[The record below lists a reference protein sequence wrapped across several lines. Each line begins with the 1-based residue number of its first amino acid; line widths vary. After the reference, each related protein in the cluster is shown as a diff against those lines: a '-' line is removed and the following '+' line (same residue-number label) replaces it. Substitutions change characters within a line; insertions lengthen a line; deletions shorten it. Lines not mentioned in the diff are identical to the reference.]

1 VTAMP
6 PGKLH
11 PTTMQPPRRVHA
23 VAACSERQCFSVSTM
38 DPQWREKWR
47 PEVAVAKGDRVEVW
61 GEVDAKLELV
71 AASDRDMERV
81 VALAVTCAHD
91 RDAVVVVDEDNRS
104 LRWTALVVDGSNLS
118 IIARSG
124 FGISGVR
131 SPAIVVAPLV
141 TTCPDRGPVKSWAL
155 IFAWSAD
162 RHAAVSGVSKTATP
176 VETPFEGFV
185 TSATCLENK
194 RMCLACTTQE
204 PLATTTLV
212 CFDAPKRRVV
222 EEGPWR
228 VDHVS
233 PGACVCAV
241 RQGSAVACVAA
252 YECRLFRSSNGEGV
266 GVVTIDEPNRVV
278 PCLVMNLNDA
288 VVVCSATGTEALR
301 FDEHGLAN
309 RVVTSKVFDCAA
321 RLGDRCLGAGPAG
334 AAVVKFSGDAA
345 STTANVLDASGDVGD
360 ACLVHDRV
368 VCVGGGSL
376 WSTHERLVDDVVYD
390 LTVPRHELFAAK
402 VSNATLVVAGDVA
415 VFLKDAGKVIKSDL
429 SDLLCHGTLALGFD
443 GNRIVHVGTDGL
455 RTCDLN
461 GDCVEFHGTYVVNRF
476 CCASIDGGRIVAAGR
491 DELVSVDASGRKLAS
506 KRLPHEIHAVHVKN
520 TRVAVAYGLNVG
532 VLALDTLDTT
542 EQVALPAPASDVRIL
557 KDGTLAACLPDGVL
571 VGGKRVV
578 VKRALTFVS
587 DTIVRTGD
595 GAVVNYR
602 DGCQLGTG
610 DYVCT
615 GKDFV
620 RRDGRG
626 RVSRASL
633 RNEILAA
640 AVGAATSVASIG
652 DYLVAAGGTSVRFYD
667 GAFAEVCSVELAGA
681 VIALCRS
688 RGPEGAPGVSIIT
701 KDALAVCELRGTNGR
716 LACIALGACEFDEA
730 PRCAEAFDMN
740 IAVAAGASVHVV
752 GWENSGNSDEAW
764 RLPSYDL
771 KVLASAEAASAV
783 TALACTKSCV
793 AVAAEGHAV
802 AVFSYHGGDL
812 QMVALAQDPSTVRCL
827 GFAGSQLILGCDRYV
842 KVLDVSDESARV
854 LGPPGVA
861 PCVRRL
867 TAGRVCALSSPARR
881 VLSGGVVVCASGGV
895 ISLEL

>member
-1 VTAMP
+1 
-6 PGKLH
+6 
-11 PTTMQPPRRVHA
+11 
-23 VAACSERQCFSVSTM
+23 M
-38 DPQWREKWR
+38 DPAWREKWR
-47 PEVAVAKGDRVEVW
+47 PEVAVAKGGRVEVW
-61 GEVDAKLELV
+61 AESDGTLALV
-71 AASDRDMERV
+71 AASDDSHERV

-91 RDAVVVVDEDNRS
+91 RDAVVVVDEENPDRPS
-104 LRWTALVVDGSNLS
+104 LRWTALVVDGSTLS

-131 SPAIVVAPLV
+131 SPAIVVAPLLSE
-141 TTCPDRGPVKSWAL
+141 GFGISKAL
-155 IFAWSAD
+155 VFAWAAGKF
-162 RHAAVSGVSKTATP
+162 AAVECVGKTAKP
-176 VETPFEGFV
+176 VDAPFEGFV

-194 RMCLACTTQE
+194 RMCLALVSPA
-204 PLATTTLV
+204 PLSTTTLV
-212 CFDAPKRRVV
+212 CFDTPKGLTV

-241 RQGSAVACVAA
+241 RQGAAVACVAA
-252 YECRLFRSSNGEGV
+252 YECRLFRASNGESV

-278 PCLVMNLNDA
+278 PFLVMNLNDA
-288 VVVCSATGTEALR
+288 VVVCSANGTEALR

-345 STTANVLDASGDVGD
+345 STSTNVLDASGDVGD

-368 VCVGGGSL
+368 VCVGGGML
-376 WSTHERLVDDVVYD
+376 WSRHDRLVDDGVYD

-429 SDLLCHGTLALGFD
+429 SDLLCHGTLAIGF
-443 GNRIVHVGTDGL
+443 GSEGSRIVHVGTDGL
-455 RTCDLN
+455 RTCALD
-461 GDCVEFHGTYVVNRF
+461 GCDVAFHGTYVVNRF

-491 DELVSVDASGRKLAS
+491 DELVALDAAGRKLAS
-506 KRLPHEIHAVHVKN
+506 KRLPHEIHALHLRGSK
-520 TRVAVAYGLNVG
+520 VAVACGLD
-532 VLALDTLDTT
+532 VLILTLDTLDTV
-542 EQVALPAPASDVRIL
+542 EQVALPDPASDVRL
-557 KDGTLAACLPDGVL
+557 LEDGTLAVLLPDGVL
-571 VGGKRVV
+571 VDGKRVV
-578 VKRALTFVS
+578 VKNALAFVS
-587 DTIVRTGD
+587 DNIVQTGD
-595 GAVVNYR
+595 GAVVNYG
-602 DGCQLGTG
+602 DGTRLGTG
-610 DYVCT
+610 DYVCI
-615 GKDFV
+615 GKDSFI

-626 RVSRASL
+626 RVSRASP
-633 RNEILAA
+633 RNEVLAT
-640 AVGAATSVASIG
+640 AVGAASSVASMG

-667 GAFAEVCSVELAGA
+667 GAFTEVCSVELAGA

-730 PRCAEAFDMN
+730 PRCAEACGEFV
-740 IAVAAGASVHVV
+740 AVAAGASVHVV
-752 GWENSGNSDEAW
+752 GWENSGTSADEW

-771 KVLASAEAASAV
+771 KVLASASTPSTV
-783 TALACTKSCV
+783 TALACTKNCV
-793 AVAAEGHAV
+793 AVASEGHAV
-802 AVFSYHGGDL
+802 SVFSYNGGDL
-812 QMVALAQDPSTVRCL
+812 QMVALAQDPSVVRCL

-842 KVLDVSDESARV
+842 KVLDVSEASARV

-881 VLSGGVVVCASGGV
+881 VLPGGLVVCASGGV